1 MIVTRENLSKIGV
14 KDVQR
19 AWKIRAPDAR
29 HVMTDARCAGLM
41 LITNSRSQTWSVEYR
56 PRGAD
61 LETGKRFPTRSVTI
75 GTPAT
80 HSPDSALA
88 EALKIKG
95 ATKTGK
101 DPAAERRATIAEAAR
116 ARSATVERAV
126 SDYLATLPTKEK
138 KGGGRISERW
148 AAEQEYHLRGAVAA
162 LGIAAS
168 PVESVDVATVRRLQH
183 GPAYRHRFGTLSR
196 FLDWAVHEERL
207 SANPCSSIGRAYRP
221 AAGGKRERTPTLKE
235 IATIWRAVEVAL
247 DASVFR
253 DLIRFAICIP
263 ARRGEIIN
271 LDWRHLDL
279 EEQVWRQPSRLT
291 KNREPH
297 ELRLHPLALEILTRR
312 REEAGRPRAG
322 LVFPSPR
329 AGAPITAFSKM
340 LSALHRATSGMEPW
354 SPHDLRRSFASTL
367 GQIGEDDEAT
377 IDAVLNHKRSASR
390 GGVVGTYNRS
400 MRLPAQAE
408 ALQRWGALVKDAIEG
423 KLPDEPAVIPFARR
437 AWP

>member
-148 AAEQEYHLRGAVAA
+148 AAEQEYHLRHAVAA
-162 LGIAAS
+162 LGIAS
-168 PVESVDVATVRRLQH
+168 DPIESIDVKTVRKLRQ
-183 GPAYRHRFGTLSR
+183 GSAYRHKFGALDR
-196 FLDWAVHEERL
+196 FLGWAVHEDRITV
-207 SANPCSSIGRAYRP
+207 NPCSSIARAYRP
-221 AAGGKRERTPTLKE
+221 AAGGRRERTPTLKE
-235 IATIWRAVEVAL
+235 LSLIWRAAETAL
-247 DASVFR
+247 VPVFR
-253 DLIRFAICIP
+253 DLIQFAICIP
-263 ARRGEIIN
+263 ARRGEIVN

-279 EEQVWRQPSRLT
+279 EERVWRQPGRLV
-291 KNREPH
+291 KNRQAH
-297 ELRLHPLALEILTRR
+297 ELRLNSLALGILTRR
-312 REEAGRPRAG
+312 WLKAGHPREG
-322 LVFPSPR
+322 LVFPAPR
-329 AGAPITAFSKM
+329 SGMAITGFSKM
-340 LSALHRATSGMEPW
+340 LSALHRAAPSVERW
-354 SPHDLRRSFASTL
+354 AAHDLRRSFASTL
-367 GQIGEDDEAT
+367 GQFGEDDEAT
-377 IDAVLNHKRSASR
+377 IDGVLNHKRSASR
-390 GGVVGTYNRS
+390 GGVVGVYNKS
-400 MRLPAQAE
+400 VRLPAQCA
-408 ALQRWGALVKDAIEG
+408 ALERWGRLLADALEG
-423 KLPDEPAVIPFARR
+423 RFPEKADVIPLDRAR
-437 AWP
+437 A